1 MQDKNQ
7 AKIGFICALAAFIT
21 WGVFPIY
28 FKQLNALSANEIV
41 AHRIVWSVLLLFL
54 LLKFSRKLGAAKKI
68 LGNKKTAF
76 WLFVTGLLIGANWWI
91 YIYAVN
97 IGKIVEASLGYFI
110 NPLVNMLLG
119 VIILKEKLTRAGKF
133 ALGVVFVAIG
143 VQIYDAGGLPVISII
158 LPITFGFYSLIR
170 KRLGVPSFEG
180 LFAETALIAPIA
192 LAALFFVA
200 ASGQNHFSFSW
211 FGLFIA
217 LCGPATVVPLLLFNS
232 AATRLNLSTIGYL
245 QYISP
250 SMQLLLAVFY
260 YGEPVS
266 ALKALSFLLIWSA
279 LAVVSFSAIYSK
291 KSKISV

>member
-1 MQDKNQ
+1 MKDKNQ
-7 AKIGFICALAAFIT
+7 TKIGLIYGLSVFII

-28 FKQLNALSANEIV
+28 FKQLGALSATEIV
-41 AHRIVWSVLLLFL
+41 AHRIVWSVMLLFL
-54 LLKFSRKLGAAKKI
+54 LLKFGRKLGAAKKI
-68 LGNKKTAF
+68 LSNKKTTF
-76 WLFVTGLLIGANWWI
+76 WLFVTGLLIAANWWI
-91 YIYAVN
+91 YVYAVN
-97 IGKIVEASLGYFI
+97 IGKIVETSLGYFI

-119 VIILKEKLTRAGKF
+119 VLILKEKLSRAGKF
-133 ALGVVFVAIG
+133 AVGIVFVAIG
-143 VQIYDAGGLPVISII
+143 VQIYDAGGLPIISII

-170 KRLGVPSFEG
+170 KRLSVPSLEG
-180 LFAETALIAPIA
+180 LFVETALIAPIA
-192 LAALFFVA
+192 LVALFFVA

-211 FGLFIA
+211 FGLLIA

-260 YGEPVS
+260 YGEQVS

>member
-1 MQDKNQ
+1 
-7 AKIGFICALAAFIT
+7 
-21 WGVFPIY
+21 
-28 FKQLNALSANEIV
+28 
-41 AHRIVWSVLLLFL
+41 
-54 LLKFSRKLGAAKKI
+54 
-68 LGNKKTAF
+68 
-76 WLFVTGLLIGANWWI
+76 
-91 YIYAVN
+91 
-97 IGKIVEASLGYFI
+97 
-110 NPLVNMLLG
+110 MLLG
-119 VIILKEKLTRAGKF
+119 VLILKEKLSRAGKF
-133 ALGVVFVAIG
+133 AVGIVFVAIG
-143 VQIYDAGGLPVISII
+143 VQIYDAGGLPIISII

-170 KRLGVPSFEG
+170 KRLSVPSLEG
-180 LFAETALIAPIA
+180 LFVETALIAPIA
-192 LAALFFVA
+192 LVALFFVA

-211 FGLFIA
+211 FGLLIA

-260 YGEPVS
+260 YGEQIS

>member
-1 MQDKNQ
+1 
-7 AKIGFICALAAFIT
+7 
-21 WGVFPIY
+21 
-28 FKQLNALSANEIV
+28 
-41 AHRIVWSVLLLFL
+41 
-54 LLKFSRKLGAAKKI
+54 
-68 LGNKKTAF
+68 
-76 WLFVTGLLIGANWWI
+76 
-91 YIYAVN
+91 
-97 IGKIVEASLGYFI
+97 
-110 NPLVNMLLG
+110 MLLG

-180 LFAETALIAPIA
+180 LFVETALIAPIA
-192 LAALFFVA
+192 LVALFFVA